1 MTDWKLCDREQRGML
16 LAAMVKIKQN
26 GSKWVVPSQSTYG
39 TNYTV
44 NPDEQ
49 SPCCTCPDFEMHG
62 CTCKH
67 IFAVRVVRQRE
78 LFDNGTEVITESVS
92 LTQTVQRKT
101 YPQQWP
107 AYNRAQVA
115 EKDTFQEL
123 LAALCQGIQEPPQAT
138 GRPRIPLADVVFS
151 ACFKVFSTL
160 SGRRFTCDLQD
171 AQAKG
176 HIGRVPHYNSLFRH
190 LENENLTA
198 ILGELIVRSSQPLAA
213 VEQDFAVDST
223 GFTSCRFDRWF
234 DHKYGKVREQH
245 DWVKAH
251 LVIGVAT
258 HIVAAVEIRER
269 STNDSPLL
277 PVLLDTAAKTFTLSE
292 VSADKQ
298 YSSNANFEAI
308 AKHGATGFIPFRN
321 WTTGAVGGL
330 FAKAFHFFSLH
341 REEFLRHYH
350 KRSNVETAVMMIK
363 SKFGDAV
370 RSKTE
375 VAMRNE
381 VLCKVLCHNLCCLIQ
396 AMHELGIRPDFAA
409 APDVIDARPQLA
421 GLG

>member
-1 MTDWKLCDREQRGML
+1 MSDWKLLDREQRGML
-16 LAAMVKIKQN
+16 LAAMVKITQR
-26 GSKWVVPSQSTYG
+26 GEKWVVPSQSTYG
-39 TNYTV
+39 TKYDV
-44 NPDEQ
+44 NPDDQ

-67 IFAVRVVRQRE
+67 IYAVRIVRQRE
-78 LFDNGTEVITESVS
+78 LFDDGSEVVTES
-92 LTQTVQRKT
+92 LTITQTVQRKT
-101 YPQQWP
+101 YPQQWTE
-107 AYNRAQVA
+107 YNRAQVA
-115 EKDTFQEL
+115 EKETFQEL
-123 LAALCQGIQEPPQAT
+123 LATLCQGVQEPPPKAT
-138 GRPRIPLADVVFS
+138 GRPRIPMADAVFA
-151 ACFKVFSTL
+151 ACFKVFSTV
-160 SGRRFTCDLQD
+160 SGRRFMSDLRD

-176 HIGRVPHYNSLFRH
+176 HIGHVPHFNSIFNH
-190 LENENLTA
+190 LENENLTPV
-198 ILGELIVRSSQPLAA
+198 LQELIVRSSQPLATI
-213 VEQDFAVDST
+213 EQDFAVDST
-223 GFTSCRFDRWF
+223 GFTTCRFDRWF

-245 DWVKAH
+245 GWVKAH
-251 LVIGVAT
+251 FAVGVAT

-277 PVLLDTAAKTFTLSE
+277 PVLLDTAAKTFNLSE

-341 REEFLRHYH
+341 REEFLQHYH

-381 VLCKVLCHNLCCLIQ
+381 VLCKVLCHNICCLIQ
-396 AMHELGIRPDFAA
+396 AMHELGIQPDFAA
-409 APDVIDARPQLA
+409 ATAL
-421 GLG
+421 